1 LRQKLKNISVSDF
14 SWRDALANQ
23 VISDDS
29 DLVKNLGKSAY
40 QSFMKPMQNMQP
52 IMPEIIQERCNSFVE
67 NFTIES
73 SDGLL
78 PKLSHNKTWKESEEV
93 LVEITGEI
101 LNTL

>member
-1 LRQKLKNISVSDF
+1 LRQKLKNISVLDF

-23 VISDDS
+23 VINDDS
-29 DLVKNLGKSAY
+29 DLIKNLGKSAY
-40 QSFMKPMQNMQP
+40 QSFMKLIQNMQL
-52 IMPEIIQERCNSFVE
+52 IIPEIIQEKCNSLVE
-67 NFTIES
+67 KFTIER
-73 SDGLL
+73 SDELL